1 MAVKTITI
9 DVDAYALLAAEKKP
23 DESFSKVIKRR
34 LRPAKTARGLLEAL
48 PRCVLS
54 EETLDLTENLVR
66 SRQEAASE
74 SPILDLDA

>member
-9 DVDAYALLAAEKKP
+9 DMDAYALLAGEKEP
-23 DESFSKVIKRR
+23 DESFSRVIKRR
-34 LRPAKTARGLLEAL
+34 LRPVRTARGLLEAL

-66 SRQEAASE
+66 SRQEAVTE